1 MAVLGTGRN
10 SWWTIRTRMMTMT
23 KLLERRR
30 QVTDGYL
37 IKHGNG
43 MMIAGLD
50 EGLHTMKVG
59 GKRRILIPSKLG
71 YVDTALGPMP
81 EMPWNRWK
89 LNNLLDDMVAV
100 AGGTI
105 IFEVAMLSIV
115 EDEADQGYYSDD
127 SLVVTG
133 GL

>member
-1 MAVLGTGRN
+1 MRRTTWKATTGHGRLLDQ
-10 SWWTIRTRMMTMT
+10 TRQRFDDCWS
-23 KLLERRR
+23 RRR
-30 QVTDGYL
+30 VAY
-37 IKHGNG
+37 H
-43 MMIAGLD
+43 
-50 EGLHTMKVG
+50 EVG
-59 GKRRILIPSKLG
+59 GKRRILIPPKLG